1 VAYGEDLAGWV
12 REVLPRGDAVTD
24 TAEQRPAA
32 APDPAPS
39 AHPVAAIV
47 LLFHAL
53 NSVALPVLSVARNM
67 ASVIEAFGVVWIFQD
82 GHLSGPF
89 GFTVTG
95 RLQPS
100 IVILAV
106 LFGLATDY
114 QVFLLARI
122 REAWLETG
130 DNAGAVTASLQHT
143 GGIIITAAALLPI
156 VVAAGLSSGQIV
168 IAKTIAVGM
177 TVALIIDASLVRV
190 LLTPA
195 LMRLPGR
202 LPQPLAEPRARC
214 DDRRLAQR
222 PESSGA
228 VRSADPT

>member
-1 VAYGEDLAGWV
+1 
-12 REVLPRGDAVTD
+12 
-24 TAEQRPAA
+24 
-32 APDPAPS
+32 
-39 AHPVAAIV
+39 

-67 ASVIEAFGVVWIFQD
+67 ASVIEAFGVVVWIFQE

-100 IVILAV
+100 IAILILAV
-106 LFGLATDY
+106 LLGLATDY

-130 DNAGAVTASLQHT
+130 DNAGAVTASLQRT
-143 GGIIITAAALLPI
+143 GGIIIIITAAALLPI
-156 VVAAGLSSGQIV
+156 VIAAGLSSGQIV

-190 LLTPA
+190 LLRPA
-195 LMRLPGR
+195 PMRLPGR
-202 LPQPLAEPRARC
+202 LPSR
-214 DDRRLAQR
+214 
-222 PESSGA
+222 
-228 VRSADPT
+228 